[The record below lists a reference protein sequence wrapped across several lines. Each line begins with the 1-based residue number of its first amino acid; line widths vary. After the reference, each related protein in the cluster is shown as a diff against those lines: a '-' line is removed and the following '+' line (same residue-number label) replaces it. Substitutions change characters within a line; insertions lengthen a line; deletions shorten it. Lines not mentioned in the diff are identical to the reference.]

1 MAYWEV
7 AGISPP
13 TPILNRTYFN
23 EGTPMI
29 PKATPVDDVHA
40 DYASIGLTLGPH
52 PLALIRPILYGLGL
66 STREELYRQSHGQTA
81 KVAGLVIARQRPA
94 SANNVTFVT
103 LEDETGSINLVVW
116 KKIAEQYASILLG
129 SYLISASGKI
139 QREGDILHLV
149 TDQLIDLSY
158 LLDNLTTQSRDFC

>member
-7 AGISPP
+7 AGISTPS
-13 TPILNRTYFN
+13 PILNRTCFN

-29 PKATPVDDVHA
+29 PKATPIDNAHA
-40 DYASIGLTLGPH
+40 DYASTGLTLGPH
-52 PLALIRPILYGLGL
+52 PLALIRSTLSELGL
-66 STREELYRQSHGQTA
+66 STREELYRQSHGKIA

-116 KKIAEQYASILLG
+116 KNIAEQYASILLG
-129 SYLISASGKI
+129 ASVIGASGKI
-139 QREGDILHLV
+139 QRKGDVLHLL

-158 LLDNLTTQSRDFC
+158 LIDNLTIQSRNFR